1 MSTNNKAV
9 MKRSTNET
17 VQLLRKYP
25 QLDIRINP
33 KEEKYLVEIN
43 IHKLNITFLLNDFYP
58 FKPPQDIRIN
68 NMLYFEQLHTFHP
81 EIVRKYKGKECLCC
95 NSVICNWIP
104 AKKIEDVVSE
114 VITNVNFMNSIYNN
128 ISFELRCANGG
139 RVGPGPS
146 LPWEICGIVRD
157 YLVIPVS
164 STSI

>member
-1 MSTNNKAV
+1 MSSNNKAV

-25 QLDIRINP
+25 HLDIRINP
-33 KEEKYLVEIN
+33 KEENFIVEIN
-43 IHKLNITFLLNDFYP
+43 IHNLNITFVLNDYYP

-68 NMLYFEQLHTFHP
+68 NMLYFQQLQTFHP

-95 NSVICNWIP
+95 NSVICNWKP
-104 AKKIEDVVSE
+104 TNKFEDVVSE
-114 VITNVNFMNSIYNN
+114 VITNVNFMNSIYSN
-128 ISFELRCANGG
+128 ISFELRCSNGG
-139 RVGPGPS
+139 RLGRGPS
-146 LPWEICGIVRD
+146 LPWEICRLIRD